1 MPEQT
6 RERFAVYPL
15 ELGGLVSEAMVT
27 ASAGH
32 GRERRGVRREVSE
45 LTDERERLGVESLVA
60 VPLRAASGCRWRD
73 LRRSEPAAL
82 ARSRPQAAP
91 AGVAEQTGVA
101 LERARLFETEREAR
115 RLAELL
121 ERNAAHLAAA
131 MTVRDIASS
140 TVADLESAG
149 IGRAI
154 VHVRGGDGMDVM
166 AAATMSQEEV
176 ERLSPAP
183 IDGTRSSPRRSV
195 GGVTIDV
202 ATGEEHDARF
212 PGSAFS
218 GGGWRWRPSSPSR
231 SAPPTGA

>member
-1 MPEQT
+1 
-6 RERFAVYPL
+6 
-15 ELGGLVSEAMVT
+15 
-27 ASAGH
+27 
-32 GRERRGVRREVSE
+32 
-45 LTDERERLGVESLVA
+45 
-60 VPLRAASGCRWRD
+60 
-73 LRRSEPAAL
+73 
-82 ARSRPQAAP
+82 
-91 AGVAEQTGVA
+91 
-101 LERARLFETEREAR
+101 
-115 RLAELL
+115 
-121 ERNAAHLAAA
+121 

-183 IDGTRSSPRRSV
+183 IEGDTLVAETLRR
-195 GGVTIDV
+195 GETIDV